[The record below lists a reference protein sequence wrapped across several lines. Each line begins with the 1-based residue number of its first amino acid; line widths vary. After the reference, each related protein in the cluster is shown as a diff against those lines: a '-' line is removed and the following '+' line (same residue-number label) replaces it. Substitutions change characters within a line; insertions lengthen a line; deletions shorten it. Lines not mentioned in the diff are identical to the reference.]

1 MILLKKFERKW
12 KTQETLHQLKDTLM
26 RYGVDLTTPLSRID
40 KDYVPEQWNEGD
52 GAALI
57 RFKYNCNNLNSD
69 TKKFEYQKVLNQ
81 RAWQRLT
88 TQAKDIKIS
97 DNFLDGTVNR
107 ANDRIKTIIT
117 QEQEFINFCGTCLLD
132 AGYISFN
139 EYGRELKGDWTLSE
153 IMKHRGN
160 YNWITATFNN
170 EVKDH
175 KDWDID
181 NKSLGRR
188 PTIFVRDGEGY
199 YNRQDQP
206 TTLKVAG
213 HLILDESFTPKM
225 LLKGLQGKNTTGEM
239 NVKKFCFAAGLRS
252 SITWDAYAIG
262 LDDDKEFVWEMFLGR
277 NKNAKLTH
285 SGILC
290 SFILKN
296 SELKDFIKHVVD
308 GQMKD
313 YMSAVREVR
322 KVQVK
327 QTASEWKC

>member
-117 QEQEFINFCGTCLLD
+117 QEHDFINFCGTCLLD

-139 EYGRELKGDWTLSE
+139 EYGRELKGDWTLQE

-170 EVKDH
+170 DVKDH
-175 KDWDID
+175 KDWEID

-225 LLKGLQGKNTTGEM
+225 LLKCLQGKNTTGEM

>member
-52 GAALI
+52 GGALI
-57 RFKYNCNNLNSD
+57 RYKYNCNNLVGV
-69 TKKFEYQKVLNQ
+69 TKKCEYQKVLNQ

-107 ANDRIKTIIT
+107 ANDSIKTIIK
-117 QEQEFINFCGTCLLD
+117 QEHDFINFCGTCLLE

-139 EYGRELKGDWTLSE
+139 EYGRELRGDWSLSE

-170 EVKDH
+170 DVKDH

-181 NKSLGRR
+181 NRSLGRR

-262 LDDDKEFVWEMFLGR
+262 LDDDKELVWEMLDR
-277 NKNAKLTH
+277 K
-285 SGILC
+285 S
-290 SFILKN
+290 
-296 SELKDFIKHVVD
+296 VV
-308 GQMKD
+308 
-313 YMSAVREVR
+313 
-322 KVQVK
+322 
-327 QTASEWKC
+327 

>member
-12 KTQETLHQLKDTLM
+12 KTQETLHQLKDTLK

-52 GAALI
+52 GAALV
-57 RFKYNCNNLNSD
+57 RYKYNCNRVEKD
-69 TKKFEYQKVLNQ
+69 TPKAEYQKVLNQ
-81 RAWQRLT
+81 RAWLRLT
-88 TQAKDIKIS
+88 TQAKDIKLS

-107 ANDRIKTIIT
+107 ANDRIKTII
-117 QEQEFINFCGTCLLD
+117 EQEHDFINFCGTCLLD

-139 EYGRELKGDWTLSE
+139 EYGRELKGDWTLQD
-153 IMKHRGN
+153 IRKHRGN
-160 YNWITATFNN
+160 YNWITATFND
-170 EVKDH
+170 EIKDH
-175 KDWDID
+175 PHWDID

-213 HLILDESFTPKM
+213 HLILDECFTPKM
-225 LLKGLQGKNTTGEM
+225 LLKGLQEKNTTGEL

-262 LDDDKEFVWEMFLGR
+262 LDDDKELVWEMFLGR
-277 NKNAKLTH
+277 NKLGKLTH